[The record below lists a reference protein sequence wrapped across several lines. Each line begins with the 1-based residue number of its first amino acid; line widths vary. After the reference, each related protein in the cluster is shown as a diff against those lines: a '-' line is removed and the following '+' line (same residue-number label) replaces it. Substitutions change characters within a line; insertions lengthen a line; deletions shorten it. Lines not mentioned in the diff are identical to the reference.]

1 MGLQN
6 RHDDVAQQ
14 QCQECAC
21 AQGNPSQRVDARDG
35 PPCVLPG
42 PDAACPPGRKHAV
55 RLRLRPAQ
63 PRIVGQGTRVEP
75 SGGAAA
81 LPLGHARSC
90 RHVRAGP
97 ARTAMWADAGKESYF
112 TDAFTLFTS
121 QLLFMSWAEYRRW
134 IDIQYPGS
142 VNEDP
147 IFGNYTVGE
156 KGVGYPGGKW
166 FDPMNFAKDEKKFL
180 ELQKKEIA
188 NGRLAM
194 VAILGIAAQTY
205 FTGKVP
211 LVCLG
216 EHIKNGVNIFS

>member
-1 MGLQN
+1 MMSLSNSVRSARALKATPRNVSMRATDRPVFYPGQTPPAHLDGSMPCDYGFDPLSLGSWDKGLAWN
-6 RHDDVAQQ
+6 RQAELQHCRWAMLGVV
-14 QCQECAC
+14 
-21 AQGNPSQRVDARDG
+21 GT
-35 PPCVLPG
+35 CVPDLLGLP
-42 PDAACPPGRKHAV
+42 
-55 RLRLRPAQ
+55 
-63 PRIVGQGTRVEP
+63 
-75 SGGAAA
+75 
-81 LPLGHARSC
+81 
-90 RHVRAGP
+90 
-97 ARTAMWADAGKESYF
+97 MWADAGKESYF

-205 FTGKVP
+205 YTGKGP